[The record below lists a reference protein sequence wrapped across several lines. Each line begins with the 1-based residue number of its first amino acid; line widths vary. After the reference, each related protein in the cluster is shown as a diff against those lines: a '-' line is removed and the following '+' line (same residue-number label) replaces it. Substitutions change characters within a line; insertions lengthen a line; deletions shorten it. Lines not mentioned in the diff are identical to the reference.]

1 MIAEAKND
9 RLYDK
14 RTIDRTIKK
23 GLITRK
29 DYDKHLKALEDVAG
43 KGVFGGPQ
51 DDDLDDDDLDEA
63 DETDDAAK

>member
-1 MIAEAKND
+1 MTAEAKND

-29 DYDKHLKALEDVAG
+29 DYDKHLKTLEDVAG

-51 DDDLDDDDLDEA
+51 DDDLDDDDLDEV
-63 DETDDAAK
+63 ETDVAAK